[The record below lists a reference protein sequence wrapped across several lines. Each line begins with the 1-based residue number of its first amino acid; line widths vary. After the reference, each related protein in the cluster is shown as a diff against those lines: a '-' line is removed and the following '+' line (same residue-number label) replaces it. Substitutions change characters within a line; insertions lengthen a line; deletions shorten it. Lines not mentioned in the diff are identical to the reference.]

1 MCSQRGR
8 AGRGHEWMTRGD
20 RCPNRS
26 PRSRSTRRRSSR
38 RVLSSRAGPTPEAIL
53 SRTYAALL
61 QDDCVLNNL
70 FRTMRPDPP
79 GLIDGLLASRADPE
93 SRRSG

>member
-1 MCSQRGR
+1 
-8 AGRGHEWMTRGD
+8 
-20 RCPNRS
+20 
-26 PRSRSTRRRSSR
+26 
-38 RVLSSRAGPTPEAIL
+38 L